1 MMVSFLIAVF
11 FLAGYVKNVPA
22 SEVFKTEIPVS
33 TEVTGDVPSNA
44 ENFIIIME
52 AVNDA
57 PLPEKTEIQT
67 DGTGHASFIMDYGT
81 PGAYCYRIW
90 QKPGSNSRGHYDS
103 SVYYIK
109 ITVTNGE
116 NNKLESAAAV
126 YRDSEMKGKK
136 SEIIFTN
143 TYEKKKSPAIKP
155 QVNNG
160 GSQTVQKHTAVQTM
174 QKTVSGQSMKTST
187 KPKTG
192 DNTPVLFWA
201 VLLGGTGIILVVLY
215 IKLIRRKNR

>member
-1 MMVSFLIAVF
+1 MLAVF
-11 FLAGYVKNVPA
+11 LCLTVHVRPVQA
-22 SEVFKTEIPVS
+22 SELQRTEIPVS
-33 TEVTGDVPSNA
+33 TETSGQIPARA
-44 ENFIIIME
+44 EIFTVIME

-103 SVYYIK
+103 TVYYIK

-143 TYEKKKSPAIKP
+143 TYEKKKNPAIKP
-155 QVNNG
+155 QADSG
-160 GSQTVQKHTAVQTM
+160 GGQTVQKNTAVQNV
-174 QKTVSGQSMKTST
+174 QKTVTGQSVKTST